1 MPVRIR
7 RLAVVGVPLLLVGI
21 AVAYTVWPGSNRAM
35 SVAQD
40 AASRRDFLTALA
52 AIQPDFDNSRANSD
66 TLLFGA
72 RTARR
77 AGQTNLADRYLRRYQ
92 EQGGDAE
99 IIAIERIL
107 GGIQRGEVNGF
118 DGGLQFCAKNPVHPE
133 VPFVLEAMTEGYLK
147 TGHLVKAIDT
157 ATRWLAT
164 TPTPADAAQGHIWRG
179 TCYRNYG
186 NQEMALMD
194 FQAALKLT
202 PDSPDAQT
210 LVGEMLVGPEPE
222 QASDYFTTALATQ
235 PNRVDARLG
244 LARCHRNRGQSALAK
259 VELDRILATQPDHLA
274 TLIER
279 AKLSLDL
286 REYALAEQDLR
297 NVLTRA
303 PRSLEA
309 NTTLARVLELTG
321 REPESAKIRAD
332 VKAFETELFRKIQE
346 LVTSGMIPAPAPG
359 NEFPKRNDP

>member
-1 MPVRIR
+1 MPIPIR
-7 RLAVVGVPLLLVGI
+7 RIAVVGIPLLLVGI
-21 AVAYTVWPGSNRAM
+21 AVAYTFWPGRSKALT
-35 SVAQD
+35 VAHD
-40 AASRRDFLTALA
+40 AASRRDFSTALA
-52 AIQPDFDNSRANSD
+52 AIQPDFDNSWANSE
-66 TLLFGA
+66 TLLLGA

-92 EQGGDAE
+92 EQGGDTE

-118 DGGLQFCAKNPVHPE
+118 DGGLQFCAKNPTHPE

-147 TGHLVKAIDT
+147 TGQLVKAIDS

-164 TPTPADAAQGHIWRG
+164 TLLPADAAQGHIWRG

-186 NQEMALMD
+186 NQEMALAD

-210 LVGEMLVGPEPE
+210 LVGEMLVSSDPE
-222 QASDYFTTALATQ
+222 QASLYFIYALATQ

-244 LARCHRNRGQSALAK
+244 YARCQRNRGQPAFAK

-279 AKLSLDL
+279 AKLSLDT

-297 NVLTRA
+297 NVLTKA

-321 REPESAKIRAD
+321 RETESAKIRAD
-332 VKAFETELFRKIQE
+332 VKAFEAELFRKIEE